1 MPNGQDTQDPNSG
14 ALVHDGHSVGWSLGS
29 EADET
34 SGSGP
39 PEVHYHFPV
48 EIEVRNTVAA
58 IDEDRLIHAT
68 LERLARELTG

>member
-1 MPNGQDTQDPNSG
+1 MPGDKDNGEPTSG
-14 ALVHDGHSVGWSLGS
+14 DVRHDSHTVRWALGS
-29 EADET
+29 ETDTA

-39 PEVHYHFPV
+39 AEIHYHFPV

-68 LERLARELTG
+68 LERLARELTA